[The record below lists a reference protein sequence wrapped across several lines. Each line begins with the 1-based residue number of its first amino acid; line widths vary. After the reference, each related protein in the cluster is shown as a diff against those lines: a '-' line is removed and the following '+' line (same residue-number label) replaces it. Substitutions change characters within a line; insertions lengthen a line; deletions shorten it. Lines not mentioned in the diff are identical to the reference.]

1 MDNSDN
7 RAPGA
12 GLSVAG
18 RPSRVSRRA
27 FFTAATA
34 GAASVALGVTTI
46 TSAQAADWDESTD
59 VVVVGSGGAAL
70 AGAAGAIMGGAKV
83 VIYEKG
89 PVAGGTTAKSG
100 GQFWIPNSPWMQA
113 QGIKDEKPDALKYM
127 ARLAFPHLYRP
138 NEPTL
143 GLPQHNYDMISAYY
157 DNASAVIKKLH
168 DEGAMLSSM
177 SHSWDGEITPDYFAH
192 LPENKS
198 PRGRTTDPQNADG
211 GAGFGGDIIR
221 MLGAWCEGKGSPVN
235 TDIQVSRI
243 IMDENRK
250 VVGVEIVNSD
260 DNTTKRIEARKG
272 VIFGSGGFT
281 QNVEMRYNYLR
292 MPILGGCAVPTNQGD
307 LVSMSIDIGAKLG
320 NMNEAWLQQEILEE
334 VLQFS
339 SVPSGAWFLGG
350 DSMVA
355 VNKYGARL
363 YDEKFV
369 YNERTRTHL
378 MWSPTKSEYTN
389 LYQFMI
395 FDDHAIAYG
404 GGLLPPPGAD
414 LPSYIIKADTL
425 EDLAKGIDDRLT
437 QLEDKIGHYRLDSTF
452 LDGLKATITRFNG
465 FAETGK
471 DLDFQ
476 RGEAPIDK
484 HFHQP
489 GKNNDKPNPWMY
501 PIADQGPYYAIIL
514 APGSLDTKG
523 GPVTD
528 VLGRVV
534 DTKDQVIDGLYASG
548 NCSGSPT
555 GQAYWGAGG
564 TLGPAITFGF
574 LAGQHAAQRA

>member
-1 MDNSDN
+1 MDNTEN
-7 RAPGA
+7 ANGLAP
-12 GLSVAG
+12 VD

-27 FFTAATA
+27 FFAAATA
-34 GAASVALGVTTI
+34 GAAGVALGVTTI
-46 TSAQAADWDESTD
+46 TAAQAADWDEETD

-70 AGAAGAIMGGAKV
+70 AGAAAALMGGAKV
-83 VIYEKG
+83 SIYEKG

-100 GQFWIPNSPWMQA
+100 GQFWIPNSPYMQE
-113 QGIKDEKPDALKYM
+113 QGMADPKPDALKYM
-127 ARLAFPHLYRP
+127 ARLAFPHLYKP
-138 NEPTL
+138 NDPTL
-143 GLPQHNYDMISAYY
+143 GIPQHNYDMISAYY
-157 DNASAVIKKLH
+157 DNAATVIKTLN
-168 DEGAMLSSM
+168 DTGALKSSM
-177 SHSWDGEITPDYFAH
+177 SHSWDGQATPDYFSH
-192 LPENKS
+192 LAEDKA
-198 PRGRTTDPQNADG
+198 PRGRTTDPQNTDG
-211 GAGFGGDIIR
+211 GPGYGGDIIR
-221 MLGAWCEGKGSPVN
+221 MLGDYANSKGVPVN
-235 TDIQVSRI
+235 TDIQVTRI
-243 IMDENRK
+243 IMDENRQ
-250 VVGVEIVNSD
+250 VVGVEIANSD
-260 DNTTKRIEARKG
+260 DNTTKKIHAKKG

-292 MPILGGCAVPTNQGD
+292 MPVLGGCAVPTNQGD
-307 LVSMSIDIGAKLG
+307 LVTMSIEIGAKLG

-350 DSMVA
+350 DSMIA
-355 VNKYGARL
+355 VNKYAQRL

-404 GGLLPPPGAD
+404 GGLLPPPGSD
-414 LPSYIIKADTL
+414 LPSYVIKADTL

-437 QLEDKIGHYRLDSTF
+437 SLEDKIGHYRLDSTF
-452 LDGLKATITRFNG
+452 VDGLKATITRYNG

-484 HFHQP
+484 HFHKP
-489 GKNNDKPNPWMY
+489 GTNNDKPNPWMY
-501 PIADQGPYYAIIL
+501 PIADKGPYYAIIL

-528 VLGRVV
+528 ITGRVL
-534 DTKDQVIDGLYASG
+534 DTKEQVIDGLYASG

-574 LAGQHAAQRA
+574 LAGQHAAKRA